1 VIDLGYGV
9 PKQFNGVAEVTT
21 DTTLILVGTAGASVV
36 DVVVVDV
43 EVDVLV
49 EVDVVVVV
57 VGDLSVT
64 GRNITLLHD
73 PVETSFTVVVKL
85 ETPDKV

>member
-1 VIDLGYGV
+1 VIDLGYDV
-9 PKQFNGVAEVTT
+9 PKQSNGDPETVFTV
-21 DTTLILVGTAGASVV
+21 TLILFGTAGAIVV

-64 GRNITLLHD
+64 GRNIILLHD